1 MTIQTLSPLDQLL
14 IAVREYETAKAAH
27 KPLSMLASQANWYA
41 NRDRLENAQVDV
53 LIKAVQLRRF
63 LDGEK

>member
-1 MTIQTLSPLDQLL
+1 MTTQTLSPLDQLL
-14 IAVREYETAKAAH
+14 IAVREYETAKATH
-27 KPLSMLASQANWYA
+27 KTLVELSSQTNWYA
-41 NRDRLENAQVDV
+41 NRNRLENAQVDV